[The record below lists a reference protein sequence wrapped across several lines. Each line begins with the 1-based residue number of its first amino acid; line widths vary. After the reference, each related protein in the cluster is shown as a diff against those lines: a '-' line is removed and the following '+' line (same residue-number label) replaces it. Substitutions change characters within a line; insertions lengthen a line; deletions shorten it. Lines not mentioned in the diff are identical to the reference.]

1 METKYV
7 TIEHKRYIV
16 LSLNIHLFDWLMW
29 LSKYILSIKRVKK
42 IVYL

>member
-16 LSLNIHLFDWLMW
+16 LSLNIHVFD
-29 LSKYILSIKRVKK
+29 
-42 IVYL
+42 